1 MTVLMS
7 PKTIKSQINKVSDYL
22 QSNNAET
29 VLSHECLNLLR
40 TFESN
45 TFNKE
50 ETFSAI
56 FNLTITHPDPKLQ
69 HDLLSIFYDII
80 QFQNEYSLRSDS
92 VDWEEF
98 IKINCH

>member
-1 MTVLMS
+1 MINK
-7 PKTIKSQINKVSDYL
+7 KTIERQIKNIFEYL
-22 QSNNAET
+22 QSKNAET

-45 TFNKE
+45 AFNKE
-50 ETFSAI
+50 EAFSAI
-56 FNLTITHPDPKLQ
+56 FNLTTNNPDPKLQ

>member
-1 MTVLMS
+1 MDR
-7 PKTIKSQINKVSDYL
+7 KAIQSQIENVAKYL
-22 QSNNAET
+22 QSKNAES
-29 VLSHECLNLLR
+29 VLSHDCLNLLR
-40 TFESN
+40 AFESN

-56 FNLTITHPDPKLQ
+56 FNLTTSHPDPKLQ

-80 QFQNEYSLRSDS
+80 QFQNESSLRSDS